1 MLTPSPPHLLWGAA
15 KTLPLDC
22 FLGQEPCLSKF
33 LELFL
38 CLVDNRFS
46 LVLCVNGISLLLAIL
61 CNPLCLSNHPLH
73 MHILTHLALFLF
85 IFWPHATNWNKDQ
98 TFIQTLYIL
107 TYRFNVG
114 QIYNANALLHPYA
127 LINCS
132 NQKNT
137 IRINAKLH
145 FNLRN
150 PTRCRW
156 YIQNEAVNIFVFLSE
171 FSLSYEN
178 SNFNISLPICGCGE
192 HLWLGGRQ
200 RSISWDD
207 LCHYTT

>member
-1 MLTPSPPHLLWGAA
+1 MLTPSTPHLLWEAA
-15 KTLPLDC
+15 KTRPLNC
-22 FLGQEPCLSKF
+22 FLRQESCLSKF

-46 LVLCVNGISLLLAIL
+46 LVLCVNDISLLLVITCKLL
-61 CNPLCLSNHPLH
+61 CFINHPLH
-73 MHILTHLALFLF
+73 LHILTHLALFLF

-107 TYRFNVG
+107 TYQFPVG
-114 QIYNANALLHPYA
+114 QIYNANAPLLPCA
-127 LINCS
+127 LVNRS
-132 NQKNT
+132 NRKKT
-137 IRINAKLH
+137 IRIKAKLH

-156 YIQNEAVNIFVFLSE
+156 DIQNEAANISVVLSE

-178 SNFNISLPICGCGE
+178 INFNISLPICGCGE
-192 HLWLGGRQ
+192 HLWL
-200 RSISWDD
+200 
-207 LCHYTT
+207 